1 MLREGGLKFFF
12 FGLDFLTPPTS
23 NKQPLPYDR
32 IFSECFTL
40 FILATPPSS
49 DDMALTQIVDRL
61 NTAASKN
68 QGSTRSLP
76 RSQSATAL
84 DDTDAAQDDP
94 TILPHSV
101 LGTSTPRTDFDPNGS
116 HDLAMTFEQ
125 GEGQMDKPAVMGTQ
139 DEANDIESAF
149 LLGGDPESQGQIEG
163 PTQGHID
170 DQVQGQVAREVMDP
184 NSGKTYN
191 VLLDPAQAAQFDGG
205 AVDIAIVPTGVEGD
219 NSEPQIILIPKDGN
233 EAANQ
238 EQLPVSDSVISMET
252 NQSPVIDQSLTSF
265 PSNPELDCD
274 MTGRKYIRDKEGT
287 IIGVQ
292 LSKESTKAKPKSTRK
307 AMVPLVVP
315 LEQRKSPTKW
325 SGKVTPTLAYQ
336 IEDSNANYGKDSPI
350 DESLSRD
357 GVPMDVVGRKRN
369 PTPDDI
375 EVGFVPDD
383 QVAQGAQNVGGEVS
397 AIFPL
402 FDTSVLRKTSRVS
415 LYR

>member
-1 MLREGGLKFFF
+1 MCITANL
-12 FGLDFLTPPTS
+12 
-23 NKQPLPYDR
+23 
-32 IFSECFTL
+32 
-40 FILATPPSS
+40 PSS

-68 QGSTRSLP
+68 QGSARSIP

-84 DDTDAAQDDP
+84 DDTDPAGDDP
-94 TILPHSV
+94 TILPNSV
-101 LGTSTPRTDFDPNGS
+101 LGTSTPRTDLDPNECPMS
-116 HDLAMTFEQ
+116 FEQ

-149 LLGGDPESQGQIEG
+149 LLGGDPEGQVLSEG
-163 PTQGHID
+163 PTQGQID
-170 DQVQGQVAREVMDP
+170 DQGQGQVAREVMDP

-191 VLLDPAQAAQFDGG
+191 ILLDPAQAAQFDGG

-233 EAANQ
+233 EASNQ

-292 LSKESTKAKPKSTRK
+292 LSKESTKSKPKSTRK

-350 DESLSRD
+350 DESLPRD

-383 QVAQGAQNVGGEVS
+383 QMTQGAQNVAGEVS
-397 AIFPL
+397 ATFP
-402 FDTSVLRKTSRVS
+402 FFRHQSFAGNI
-415 LYR
+415 